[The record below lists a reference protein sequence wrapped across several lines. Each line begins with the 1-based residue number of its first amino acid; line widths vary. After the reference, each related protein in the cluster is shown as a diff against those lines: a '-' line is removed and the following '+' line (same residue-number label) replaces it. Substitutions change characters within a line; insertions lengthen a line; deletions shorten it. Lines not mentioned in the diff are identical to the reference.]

1 MNILV
6 LCTGNSARSIL
17 LESILNEC
25 GQGRV
30 HAFSAGS
37 QPVGKVNPHALALLD
52 AKGHETKDMRSKSWD
67 EFAAADAPEMDLVI
81 TVCGN
86 AADEVCPVW
95 PGAPITA
102 HWGTE
107 DPAAAPE
114 DEKERAFLRAYEILG
129 NRAKAFLALPVN
141 ELSRATLAS
150 EIDRIGVL

>member
-86 AADEVCPVW
+86 AAAGSSVPQCAVM
-95 PGAPITA
+95 G
-102 HWGTE
+102 
-107 DPAAAPE
+107 
-114 DEKERAFLRAYEILG
+114 FLEIGPRRFWLCQ
-129 NRAKAFLALPVN
+129 
-141 ELSRATLAS
+141 
-150 EIDRIGVL
+150 